1 MKSPTSQNFNAML
14 SSTDKNAKWELKIY
28 WEDGVTIECRYLP
41 TYEMAERYADS
52 EGCEDYD
59 IVPNK

>member
-1 MKSPTSQNFNAML
+1 ML
-14 SSTDKNAKWELKIY
+14 SSTDKNAKWELQIF
-28 WEDGVTIECRYLP
+28 WDDGMTIECRYFP

-52 EGCEDYD
+52 VACEDYD